1 MTDSTTTDVEQF
13 VRRAG
18 VFSDTLAKFEAPE
31 DWETRAMIEDTVTR
45 LLSIGM
51 PESAATVRA
60 LQGAIETIYAAIIV
74 SEGIDGNRTKAIR
87 PYVSTFVDSKAIED
101 VAAGP
106 VALDA
111 AGIEKD
117 PDNRTRKPGDVCDY
131 CPTVG
136 LEYGEA
142 DDDEPDSMDCP
153 SCGWSWAVDP
163 TATIGGD
170 Q

>member
-1 MTDSTTTDVEQF
+1 MTDSTTT
-13 VRRAG
+13 AG
-18 VFSDTLAKFEAPE
+18 VFSDTLAKFEAPD
-31 DWETRAMIEDTVTR
+31 DWDTRGLIEYTVTR
-45 LLSIGM
+45 LLACSM
-51 PESAATVRA
+51 PESAGTVRA
-60 LQGAIETIYAAIIV
+60 LQGAIETIYAAIIA
-74 SEGIDGNRTKAIR
+74 SEGIDGNRTKAVR
-87 PYVSTFVDSKAIED
+87 PYVSAFVDVKAIED

-131 CPTVG
+131 CPTVA